1 VRVPFHLMHERS
13 HRLTPRV
20 VDGGVVVAVAA
31 IGLFGLI
38 GPVALFDASP
48 QRVTVAG
55 VTLVF
60 MNAAPLWWRRSEPVV
75 VLAVVLA
82 AFLVAQSIGDPNVPS
97 FVGVHA
103 ASYSVG
109 AYAAR
114 RRALAGLGMLGVT
127 AAADAAVV
135 WVAQTGGSSTI
146 ALGPFGLITVGAW
159 VLGRYIAVRRA
170 YLDTLVAYGQQLEKD
185 RDAQARRAVRE
196 ERRRIARDLHDQVAH
211 HVGVVSLQ
219 TSAARRWLDRD
230 RTRTASALAAA
241 ENAARAALETM
252 PAILHALRADETPA
266 DREPQPT
273 LDAIGDLI
281 SQVTSDDVT
290 IDLRVNG
297 APRTLP
303 PAVEL
308 TAYRLVQEALTN
320 VVKHAGHAR
329 AVVDLDY
336 RDDCLDVEVADDG
349 HGAAATPSGGAQLGL
364 VGMRER
370 VEMLNGTFAAGPRAG
385 GGFSVRARLPV
396 RGGVG

>member
-13 HRLTPRV
+13 HKHAPQL

-38 GPVALFDASP
+38 GPVVLFDASP

-55 VTLVF
+55 VALVC

-75 VLAVVLA
+75 VLALVLA

-97 FVGVHA
+97 FVGVHV

-219 TSAARRWLDRD
+219 PSAARRWLDRD